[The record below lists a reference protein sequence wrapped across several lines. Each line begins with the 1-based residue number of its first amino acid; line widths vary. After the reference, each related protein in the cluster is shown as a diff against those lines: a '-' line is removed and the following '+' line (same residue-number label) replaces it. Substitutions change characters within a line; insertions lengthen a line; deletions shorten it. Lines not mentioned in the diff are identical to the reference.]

1 MGTANRSALN
11 VRFTYGGG
19 AVYVYIG
26 ELGSSWSYPQ
36 VFITDVQ
43 VGFADTGYTNWDDNW
58 SIGFNASTYNN
69 ISSTH
74 TVYPPT
80 QSGNNTGAIYAPT
93 FYDSNSTSYYLDP
106 ASTSELNKVY
116 YNSNMVARNYGLGQV
131 GLYSS
136 TIYQAVWS
144 MGEAYILPANGSST
158 GTLYGIAWSYP
169 SAGGAA
175 ANLAS
180 HGMLILEAGAFKG
193 AWGGGSFRTP
203 ADVRG
208 TIFYDYDNTSYF
220 VDPTG
225 TSNFGGDIIRG
236 NITNGSIYLTGTLP
250 GYGVNTYPTLRTDG
264 SVLYFAAAGVYS
276 GYWSTYDFVSRG
288 NVTAYSDETLKTNWR
303 DLPDNFVEKLS
314 LVKHGIYDRIDTGL
328 TQEGVSAQ
336 SLQPLL
342 PNSVFEGVD
351 GKLVVNYGS
360 AALVSAVELAK
371 YVTALEERIKQLEAR
386 F

>member
-1 MGTANRSALN
+1 
-11 VRFTYGGG
+11 
-19 AVYVYIG
+19 
-26 ELGSSWSYPQ
+26 
-36 VFITDVQ
+36 
-43 VGFADTGYTNWDDNW
+43 
-58 SIGFNASTYNN
+58 
-69 ISSTH
+69 
-74 TVYPPT
+74 
-80 QSGNNTGAIYAPT
+80 
-93 FYDSNSTSYYLDP
+93 
-106 ASTSELNKVY
+106 
-116 YNSNMVARNYGLGQV
+116 MVARNYGLGQV